1 MDKIDFT
8 LILACY
14 NEGPTLLNSLKQIEK
29 IMNDTKYKWECICIN
44 DSSRD
49 NTYQTL
55 QTFVRSR
62 KNFQLYNHEKNIG
75 RGGTVSE
82 GIKKS
87 KGRVVG
93 FIDVDLEVSE
103 IYIPIFIKAVDE
115 GADII
120 IATRVYKIAFSNLIR
135 ALSTKVYVM
144 LATFILDL
152 KFKDTEAGYK
162 FFNRK
167 KILPILEK
175 TKDKHWFF
183 DTEIVARSYWSG
195 LKIKEIPVLFI
206 RRNDKASTVRLI
218 PDTYAYLKALWNF
231 KKSLQI

>member
-1 MDKIDFT
+1 
-8 LILACY
+8 
-14 NEGPTLLNSLKQIEK
+14 
-29 IMNDTKYKWECICIN
+29 
-44 DSSRD
+44 
-49 NTYQTL
+49 
-55 QTFVRSR
+55 
-62 KNFQLYNHEKNIG
+62 
-75 RGGTVSE
+75 
-82 GIKKS
+82 
-87 KGRVVG
+87 
-93 FIDVDLEVSE
+93 
-103 IYIPIFIKAVDE
+103 
-115 GADII
+115 
-120 IATRVYKIAFSNLIR
+120 
-135 ALSTKVYVM
+135 M